1 MSVDYQTKRKNNAS
15 KKGYIFHYGY
25 FVSEE
30 TTQAVC
36 EHTKKNVWSSLCPF
50 RLVVRTLLFH
60 GKNTGSI
67 PVRGALLCN
76 YDCGIEKGV
85 HYKFL
90 SACRCRTLYTSS
102 LRLSCPF
109 HRYIFRTSRFLS
121 IFFVFLS
128 ILHFSLFRVSKKVE

>member
-1 MSVDYQTKRKNNAS
+1 MRVHSQTEKRDNTK
-15 KKGYIFHYGY
+15 KKGYIFHYGF

-30 TTQAVC
+30 TTYVVC
-36 EHTKKNVWSSLCPF
+36 EHTEKNVWSSLCPF

-76 YDCGIEKGV
+76 YDYDIEKGV
-85 HYKFL
+85 YYKLL
-90 SACRCRTLYTSS
+90 SVCRRKILYTSS
-102 LRLSCPF
+102 LRLSSPF
-109 HRYIFRTSRFLS
+109 HTYIFRTTGFLF